1 MAAKETVYPHGHHE
15 SVLRSHRWRTAENSA
30 AHLLPYLQPATAD
43 ALMPVS
49 ATGCSPL
56 PVSSLPG
63 WEIRYPVRH
72 PVIRSA
78 IYYSAAPIERRG
90 IHKALAATSDR

>member
-1 MAAKETVYPHGHHE
+1 MAAKETVYTHGHHE

-63 WEIRYPVRH
+63 WEIRYPV
-72 PVIRSA
+72 P
-78 IYYSAAPIERRG
+78 APRDPLGDLLQRRPYRAQG
-90 IHKALAATSDR
+90 DSQGSGRDE